1 MKKITLTLLAAALL
15 AGCSQPPAPQT
26 TQAPTPRHRA
36 VEPEAPRPTIVT
48 IEYGNSASKASL
60 QVDVANT
67 DIFLDMSNT
76 RARIDTGKIADS
88 QGSKFAM
95 SQNTASR
102 NVTIDSSVREDN
114 RKIVDA
120 AVRPANGDSDG
131 ATLKVTSAIR
141 KAQDAF
147 YKGSYEEAQILTRKS
162 IEARPTPE
170 AHALAGSIAW
180 TLKDFPLAR
189 FHWKQALSLDPDFP
203 GVSDML
209 IRLPQETVR

>member
-1 MKKITLTLLAAALL
+1 
-15 AGCSQPPAPQT
+15 
-26 TQAPTPRHRA
+26 
-36 VEPEAPRPTIVT
+36 
-48 IEYGNSASKASL
+48 
-60 QVDVANT
+60 
-67 DIFLDMSNT
+67 
-76 RARIDTGKIADS
+76 
-88 QGSKFAM
+88 
-95 SQNTASR
+95 
-102 NVTIDSSVREDN
+102 VREDN